1 MAIENK
7 GTRLYVCETPQ
18 NTDLTEVQFAA
29 LVWKEIC
36 CLTDVP
42 ALGESYSAITAMC
55 MDGTK
60 LSGVGSAEDSDFD
73 ISVFYKSECEGQ
85 DTIRGVVGSNNNY
98 AFKLTRS
105 DGTSTH
111 TPTTIYTRS
120 KLRAKSLGSN
130 GGADEFTADTY
141 TATIQQGPMF
151 VKPKA
156 IP

>member
-7 GTRLYVCETPQ
+7 GTLLFVCETPQ
-18 NTDLTEVQFAA
+18 NTDLTAVQFAA
-29 LVWKEIC
+29 LVWDPIC

-42 ALGESYSAITAMC
+42 ALGESFAAITAMC

-60 LSGVGSAEDSDFD
+60 LSGVGASEDSDFD
-73 ISVFYKSECEGQ
+73 ISVFYESDCDGQ
-85 DTIRGVVGSNNNY
+85 DVIRDNVGSNNNF

-105 DGTSTH
+105 DGSATT
-111 TPTTIYTRS
+111 TPTTIYVRA

-141 TATIQQGPMF
+141 TATISQGPLF
-151 VKPKA
+151 VKPAA
-156 IP
+156 I